1 MACTGRCGAGR
12 RGTGRR
18 GHGRR
23 AGRRGLGRRGAR
35 RGGPGGGRGGTWVG
49 VASMMRVKGGGG
61 ELTTILFSTGCEL
74 AELKYNA

>member
-1 MACTGRCGAGR
+1 MARHRAGRHRASRRGARRRGAGR
-12 RGTGRR
+12 RG
-18 GHGRR
+18 
-23 AGRRGLGRRGAR
+23 AGRRGAR
-35 RGGPGGGRGGTWVG
+35 RGGLGGGRGGTWVG